1 MTASDLPLAVVLA
14 GGAGSRLGGDKAT
27 VPVAG
32 RPLVAW
38 PVAALR
44 AALGPV
50 VVVARADTALPA
62 ELDAEVW
69 LEPDGERHPVRGIV
83 HALRRAD
90 GRDVLVCAVDLPCVR
105 PATIRALATIT
116 PAGVPVLAR
125 DGAARPQP
133 LLARYP
139 ATALAALEA
148 AAPDARLTA
157 VASALG
163 PVLVEVP
170 DEELLNVNA
179 PTDVAGAERVLRRL
193 TRR

>member
-62 ELDAEVW
+62 DLDAEVW
-69 LEPDGERHPVRGIV
+69 LEPGGDHHPVRGIV
-83 HALRRAD
+83 HALRGAG
-90 GRDVLVCAVDLPCVR
+90 GRDVVVCAVDLPCVR
-105 PATIRALATIT
+105 AATIRALATVT
-116 PAGVPVLAR
+116 PRIAPVLAR
-125 DGAARPQP
+125 DGAGRPQP

-139 ATALAALEA
+139 ATVLAAFEA
-148 AAPDARLTA
+148 APPDARLTA

-163 PVLVEVP
+163 PVFVEVP
-170 DEELLNVNA
+170 DEQLLNVNEPA
-179 PTDVAGAERVLRRL
+179 DVARAERVLAKLSRR
-193 TRR
+193 